1 MAGDAEC
8 FSGVRGLGDVGVSG
22 APEQRPEGE
31 PCGKG
36 FQEGG
41 AGTKARVPHWHCCR
55 RSRRPAWP
63 EGVSRRGRE
72 DVASTQEKGSL
83 GGSWAEG

>member
-1 MAGDAEC
+1 MWG
-8 FSGVRGLGDVGVSG
+8 SVRLQSRGLRENHVEKRSRKG
-22 APEQRPEGE
+22 AQAQRPEDHT
-31 PCGKG
+31 
-36 FQEGG
+36 
-41 AGTKARVPHWHCCR
+41 GTVGR